1 MKLLDLAQGKFIV
14 YTTCRGKYNVYMQRN
29 NGHYHCYPNVTED
42 RLDELIKAWNNI
54 MYIYK

>member
-1 MKLLDLAQGKFIV
+1 MRLLNLAEGKFIV
-14 YTTCRGKYNVYMQRN
+14 YTTCNDKYNVYVQRK
-29 NGHYHCYPNVTED
+29 NGRYHCYGNVTEE